1 MRGCVCR
8 FLPALFLFFWA
19 SSATAQDN
27 FNKLQSQHLDLIT
40 DLPLD
45 DSLRELPQVFDA
57 AIGQWCKFFGVDESE
72 TKNWRATVC
81 IMLDRERFKTAG
93 LLPTKLPAFPHG
105 YQWDD
110 DMWVVEQP
118 TQYYRRHLLLHEGTH
133 WFMFRKFGSA
143 GPPWL
148 MEGTAELLATHRW
161 TGGKLELGIIPHSRE
176 DVPMWG
182 RITRVQD
189 QLAQGLAPSME
200 SILRYDN
207 SAHQSVDAY
216 AWSWAAVVFL
226 SQHPH
231 TKKAFMALF
240 DGQLRNDATPTKQ
253 LQRELQSRKAIIRAE
268 WSAMLTGLEYGFQ
281 PQRELVQ
288 LDHRAKPLT
297 TPTSIKISAA
307 KGWQTTG
314 VTVTSGQAIQ
324 IQASGRYVVGTQP
337 KPWLCEPDGV
347 TLRYVQGQ
355 PLGKLLMAIA
365 TPKPEEPDSSE
376 TLPIIPIGTRQKL
389 NVESAGQLLLRINE
403 FGAELDDN
411 SGELSVIIAPG
422 E

>member
-1 MRGCVCR
+1 MLGCVSR
-8 FLPALFLFFWA
+8 FLTAFFVFYGVLLLP
-19 SSATAQDN
+19 AQDN
-27 FNKLQSQHLDLIT
+27 FNKLHSQHLDLIT

-45 DSLRELPQVFDA
+45 DSLRELPEVFDA
-57 AIGQWCKFFGVDESE
+57 AVAQWCKFFAVDESE
-72 TKNWRATVC
+72 TKDWRATVC

-93 LLPTKLPAFPHG
+93 LLPGKLPAFPHG
-105 YQWDD
+105 YQWND

-118 TQYYRRHLLLHEGTH
+118 TPYYRRHLLLHEGTH

-148 MEGTAELLATHRW
+148 MEGTAEWLATHRW
-161 TGGKLELGIIPHSRE
+161 TDGQLQLGIIPHSRD

-182 RITRVQD
+182 RITRIHEQLD
-189 QLAQGLAPSME
+189 QGVAPSME
-200 SILRYDN
+200 AILRYDN
-207 SAHQSVDAY
+207 RAHQSVDAY

-231 TKKAFMALF
+231 TKKAFMDLF
-240 DGQLRNDATPTKQ
+240 DDQLRNDAVPTKQ
-253 LQRELQSRKAIIRAE
+253 LQRELQSRKAMIRAE

-297 TPTSIKISAA
+297 APVTIKLLAD

-314 VTVTSGQAIQ
+314 VTVTAGQAIQ
-324 IQASGRYVVGTQP
+324 IQATGRYVVGKEP
-337 KPWLCEPDGV
+337 KPWICEPAGV
-347 TLRYVQGQ
+347 TLRYVKGQ

-365 TPKPEEPDSSE
+365 TPKPEEPEFSQ
-376 TLPIIPIGTRQKL
+376 TLPITPVGSQAKV
-389 NVESAGQLLLRINE
+389 NAASAGHLLLRINE
-403 FGAELDDN
+403 FGADLDDN
-411 SGELSVIIAPG
+411 SGELSVSITAG